1 MNLDQQY
8 QKALIFVIVVI
19 LAGSGYWLLRQFRPA
34 LFLGE
39 PELVVPSENQDRAEP
54 KVSVK
59 DPLPAPQPEILV
71 HVAGAVMLP
80 GVYRF
85 PLDAHVIDAIEK
97 AGGKTENADVHRLNL
112 AAKIHDGQ
120 QIYVPS
126 TPQTISSAS
135 DVPHP
140 LPQPSAPAPTGAEE
154 HLIDLNTATAEQ
166 LQSLPRIGPVTAKRI
181 IEYREISGR
190 FSSIEDLTKVKGIGE
205 KTLERIRHQV
215 VVY

>member
-1 MNLDQQY
+1 MNLNQQY

-19 LAGSGYWLLRQFRPA
+19 LAGSGYWILKQFRPA

-39 PELVVPSENQDRAEP
+39 PDLVVPSENRDRSET

-71 HVAGAVMLP
+71 HVAGAVVLP

-85 PLDAHVIDAIEK
+85 PPDAHVIDTIEK
-97 AGGKTENADVHRLNL
+97 AGGTTESADVHRLNL

-126 TPQTISSAS
+126 ISQATSSAA
-135 DVPHP
+135 DVPHR
-140 LPQPSAPAPTGAEE
+140 LPQPSVFAPTGAEE
-154 HLIDLNTATAEQ
+154 SLIDLNTAMSEQ
-166 LQSLPRIGPVTAKRI
+166 LQSLPRVGPVTAKRI

-190 FSSIEDLTKVKGIGE
+190 FSSIQDLTKVKGIGE
-205 KTLERIRHQV
+205 KTLERIRHLV